1 MATHEKCRTRLVILV
16 GLLVS
21 LASGYGDAQQ
31 PVETPARGETFFEA
45 VVDVKPAIVFL
56 PSPEYPVPL
65 RVKGVGGRVLVEC
78 IVDTMG
84 IVEPNSVK
92 ILQTPDTAF
101 SRATIE
107 ALLRARFTPAR
118 VKGKAVRAL
127 VNVPIDFNVKPK

>member
-1 MATHEKCRTRLVILV
+1 MATYEKCHTRVVILV

-21 LASGYGDAQQ
+21 IASGYGDAQQ
-31 PVETPARGETFFEA
+31 TFLEA

-56 PSPEYPVPL
+56 PSPEYPVQL
-65 RVKGVGGRVLVEC
+65 RVKGVGGRVLVQC

-107 ALLRARFTPAR
+107 ALLQARFTPAR
-118 VKGKAVRAL
+118 VKGKAVRVL

>member
-1 MATHEKCRTRLVILV
+1 MATYEKCHTRVVILV

-21 LASGYGDAQQ
+21 IASGYGDAQQ
-31 PVETPARGETFFEA
+31 TFLEA

-56 PSPEYPVPL
+56 PSPEYPVQL
-65 RVKGVGGRVLVEC
+65 RVKGVGGRVLVQC

-107 ALLRARFTPAR
+107 ALLQARFTPAR
-118 VKGKAVRAL
+118 VKGKAVRVL
-127 VNVPIDFNVKPK
+127 VDVPIDFNVKPK

>member
-1 MATHEKCRTRLVILV
+1 MATYEKCHTRVVILV

-31 PVETPARGETFFEA
+31 TFLEA

-56 PSPEYPVPL
+56 PSPEYPVQL
-65 RVKGVGGRVLVEC
+65 RVKGVGGRVLVQC

-107 ALLRARFTPAR
+107 ALLQARFTPAR
-118 VKGKAVRAL
+118 VKGKAVRVL
-127 VNVPIDFNVKPK
+127 VNVPMDFKVH

>member
-1 MATHEKCRTRLVILV
+1 MATYEKCHTRVVILV

-31 PVETPARGETFFEA
+31 TFLEA

-56 PSPEYPVPL
+56 PSPEYPVQL
-65 RVKGVGGRVLVEC
+65 RVKGVGGRVLVQC

-107 ALLRARFTPAR
+107 ALLQARFSPAR
-118 VKGKAVRAL
+118 VKGKAVRVL

>member
-1 MATHEKCRTRLVILV
+1 MATYEKCHTRVVILV

-31 PVETPARGETFFEA
+31 TFLEA

-56 PSPEYPVPL
+56 PSPEYPVQL
-65 RVKGVGGRVLVEC
+65 RVKGVGGRVLVQC

-107 ALLRARFTPAR
+107 ALVQARFTPAR
-118 VKGKAVRAL
+118 VKGKAVRVL
-127 VNVPIDFNVKPK
+127 VNVPIDFKVH

>member
-1 MATHEKCRTRLVILV
+1 MATYEKYRTRVVILV

-21 LASGYGDAQQ
+21 IASGYGDAQQ
-31 PVETPARGETFFEA
+31 TFLEA

-56 PSPEYPVPL
+56 PSPEYPVQL
-65 RVKGVGGRVLVEC
+65 RVKGVGGRVLVQC

-107 ALLRARFTPAR
+107 ALLQARFTPAR
-118 VKGKAVRAL
+118 VKGKAVRVL

>member
-1 MATHEKCRTRLVILV
+1 MATYEKCHTRVVILV

-31 PVETPARGETFFEA
+31 TFLEA

-56 PSPEYPVPL
+56 PSPEYPVQL
-65 RVKGVGGRVLVEC
+65 RVKGVGGRVLVQC

-107 ALLRARFTPAR
+107 ALVQARFTPAR
-118 VKGKAVRAL
+118 VKGKAVRVL

>member
-1 MATHEKCRTRLVILV
+1 MATYEKCHTRVVILV

-31 PVETPARGETFFEA
+31 TFLEA

-56 PSPEYPVPL
+56 PSPEYPVQL
-65 RVKGVGGRVLVEC
+65 RVKGVGGRVLVQC

-107 ALLRARFTPAR
+107 ALLQARFTPAR
-118 VKGKAVRAL
+118 VKGKAVRVL
-127 VNVPIDFNVKPK
+127 VDVPIDFKVH

>member
-1 MATHEKCRTRLVILV
+1 MATYKKCHTRVVILV

-21 LASGYGDAQQ
+21 IASGYGDAQQ
-31 PVETPARGETFFEA
+31 TFLEA

-56 PSPEYPVPL
+56 PSPEYPVQL
-65 RVKGVGGRVLVEC
+65 RVKGVGGRVLVQC

-107 ALLRARFTPAR
+107 ALLQARFTPAR
-118 VKGKAVRAL
+118 VKGKAVRVL

>member
-1 MATHEKCRTRLVILV
+1 MATYEKYRTRVVILV

-21 LASGYGDAQQ
+21 IASGYGDAQQ
-31 PVETPARGETFFEA
+31 TFFEA
-45 VVDVKPAIVFL
+45 VVDVKPAILFL
-56 PSPEYPVPL
+56 PSPEYPVQL
-65 RVKGVGGRVLVEC
+65 RVKGVGGRVLVQC

-107 ALLRARFTPAR
+107 ALLQARFTPAR
-118 VKGKAVRAL
+118 VKGKAVRVL
-127 VNVPIDFNVKPK
+127 VDVPIDFNVKPK

>member
-1 MATHEKCRTRLVILV
+1 MATYEKCHTRVVILV

-21 LASGYGDAQQ
+21 IASGYGDAQQ
-31 PVETPARGETFFEA
+31 TFLEA
-45 VVDVKPAIVFL
+45 VVDVKPAILFL
-56 PSPEYPVPL
+56 PSPEYPVQL
-65 RVKGVGGRVLVEC
+65 RVKGVGGRVLVQC

-107 ALLRARFTPAR
+107 ALLQARFTPAR
-118 VKGKAVRAL
+118 VKGKAVRVL
-127 VNVPIDFNVKPK
+127 VNVPLDFNVKPK

>member
-1 MATHEKCRTRLVILV
+1 MATYEKCHTRVVILV

-21 LASGYGDAQQ
+21 IASGYGDAQQ
-31 PVETPARGETFFEA
+31 TFLEA

-56 PSPEYPVPL
+56 PSPEYPVQL
-65 RVKGVGGRVLVEC
+65 RVKGVGGRVLVQC

-107 ALLRARFTPAR
+107 ALVQARFTPAR
-118 VKGKAVRAL
+118 VKGKAVRVL
-127 VNVPIDFNVKPK
+127 VDVPIDFNVKPK

>member
-1 MATHEKCRTRLVILV
+1 MATYEKCHTRVVILV

-31 PVETPARGETFFEA
+31 TFLEA

-56 PSPEYPVPL
+56 PSPEYPVQL
-65 RVKGVGGRVLVEC
+65 RVKGVGGRVLVQC

-107 ALLRARFTPAR
+107 ALVQARFTPAR
-118 VKGKAVRAL
+118 VKGKAVRVL
-127 VNVPIDFNVKPK
+127 VNVPVDFKVH

>member
-1 MATHEKCRTRLVILV
+1 MAPRAPIMATYEKCHTRVVILV

-21 LASGYGDAQQ
+21 IASGYGDAQQ
-31 PVETPARGETFFEA
+31 TFLEA

-56 PSPEYPVPL
+56 PSPEYPVQL
-65 RVKGVGGRVLVEC
+65 RVKGVGGRVLVQC

-107 ALLRARFTPAR
+107 ALLQARFTPAR
-118 VKGKAVRAL
+118 VKGKAVRVL

>member
-1 MATHEKCRTRLVILV
+1 MATYEKCHTRVVILV

-21 LASGYGDAQQ
+21 IASGYGDAQQ
-31 PVETPARGETFFEA
+31 TFLEA
-45 VVDVKPAIVFL
+45 VVDVKPAILFL
-56 PSPEYPVPL
+56 PSPEYPVQL
-65 RVKGVGGRVLVEC
+65 RVKGVGGRVLVQC

-107 ALLRARFTPAR
+107 AVVQARFTPAR
-118 VKGKAVRAL
+118 VKGKAVRVL
-127 VNVPIDFNVKPK
+127 VDVPIDFNVKPK

>member
-1 MATHEKCRTRLVILV
+1 MATYEKCHTRVVILV

-21 LASGYGDAQQ
+21 IASGYGDAQQ
-31 PVETPARGETFFEA
+31 TFLEA

-56 PSPEYPVPL
+56 PSPEYPVQL
-65 RVKGVGGRVLVEC
+65 RVKGVGGRVLVQC

-92 ILQTPDTAF
+92 ILQSPDTAF

-107 ALLRARFTPAR
+107 ALLQARFTPAR
-118 VKGKAVRAL
+118 VKGKAVRVL
-127 VNVPIDFNVKPK
+127 VDVPIDFNVKPK

>member
-1 MATHEKCRTRLVILV
+1 MATYEKYHTRVVILV

-21 LASGYGDAQQ
+21 IASGYGDAQQ
-31 PVETPARGETFFEA
+31 TFLEA
-45 VVDVKPAIVFL
+45 VVDVKPALLFL
-56 PSPEYPVPL
+56 PSPEYPVQL
-65 RVKGVGGRVLVEC
+65 RVKRVGGRVLVEC

-107 ALLRARFTPAR
+107 ALLQARFTPAR
-118 VKGKAVRAL
+118 VKGKAVRVL

>member
-1 MATHEKCRTRLVILV
+1 MATYEKCHTRVVILV

-31 PVETPARGETFFEA
+31 TFLEA

-56 PSPEYPVPL
+56 PSPEYPVQL
-65 RVKGVGGRVLVEC
+65 RVKGVGGRVLVQC

-107 ALLRARFTPAR
+107 ALLQARFTPAR
-118 VKGKAVRAL
+118 VKGKAVRVL

>member
-1 MATHEKCRTRLVILV
+1 MATYEKCHARGVILV

-21 LASGYGDAQQ
+21 IASGYGDAQQ
-31 PVETPARGETFFEA
+31 TFLEA
-45 VVDVKPAIVFL
+45 VVDVKPAILFL
-56 PSPEYPVPL
+56 PSPEYPVQL
-65 RVKGVGGRVLVEC
+65 RAKGVGGRVLVQC

-107 ALLRARFTPAR
+107 ALLQARFTPAR
-118 VKGKAVRAL
+118 VKGKAVRVL
-127 VNVPIDFNVKPK
+127 VNVPLDFNVKPK

>member
-1 MATHEKCRTRLVILV
+1 MATYEKCHTRVVILV

-31 PVETPARGETFFEA
+31 TFLEA

-56 PSPEYPVPL
+56 PSPEYPVQL
-65 RVKGVGGRVLVEC
+65 RVKGVGGRVLVQC

-107 ALLRARFTPAR
+107 ALLQARFTPAR
-118 VKGKAVRAL
+118 VKGKAVRVL
-127 VNVPIDFNVKPK
+127 VNVPIDFKVH

>member
-1 MATHEKCRTRLVILV
+1 MATYEKCLTRVVILV

-21 LASGYGDAQQ
+21 IASGDGDAQQ
-31 PVETPARGETFFEA
+31 TFVEA
-45 VVDVKPAIVFL
+45 VVDVKPAILFL
-56 PSPEYPVPL
+56 PSPEYPVQL

-78 IVDTMG
+78 VVDTMG

-107 ALLRARFTPAR
+107 ALLQARFTPAR
-118 VKGKAVRAL
+118 VKGKAVRVL

>member
-1 MATHEKCRTRLVILV
+1 MANCRSYGAHLAWLL
-16 GLLVS
+16 GLLLS
-21 LASGYGDAQQ
+21 IASGYGDAQQ
-31 PVETPARGETFFEA
+31 PTGTPAQRETFFEA
-45 VVDVKPAIVFL
+45 VVDVKPAILFL
-56 PSPEYPVPL
+56 PSPEYPVQL
-65 RVKGVGGRVLVEC
+65 RVKGVGGRVLVQC

-107 ALLRARFTPAR
+107 ALLQARFTPAR
-118 VKGKAVRAL
+118 VKGKAVRVL

>member
-1 MATHEKCRTRLVILV
+1 MATYKKCHTRLVILV

-21 LASGYGDAQQ
+21 IASGYGDAQQ
-31 PVETPARGETFFEA
+31 TFLEA
-45 VVDVKPAIVFL
+45 VVDVKPSIVFL
-56 PSPEYPVPL
+56 PSPEYPVQL

-107 ALLRARFTPAR
+107 ALVQARFTPAR
-118 VKGKAVRAL
+118 VKGKAVRVL
-127 VNVPIDFNVKPK
+127 VDVPIDFNVKPK

>member
-1 MATHEKCRTRLVILV
+1 MATYEKCHTRVVILV

-21 LASGYGDAQQ
+21 IASGYGDAQQ
-31 PVETPARGETFFEA
+31 TFLEA
-45 VVDVKPAIVFL
+45 VVDVKPAILFL
-56 PSPEYPVPL
+56 PSPEYPVQL
-65 RVKGVGGRVLVEC
+65 RVKGVGGRVLVQC

-107 ALLRARFTPAR
+107 ALLQARFTPAR
-118 VKGKAVRAL
+118 VKGKAVRVL
-127 VNVPIDFNVKPK
+127 VDVPIDFNVKPK

>member
-1 MATHEKCRTRLVILV
+1 MATYEKYHTRVVILV

-21 LASGYGDAQQ
+21 IASGYGDAQQ
-31 PVETPARGETFFEA
+31 TFLEA

-56 PSPEYPVPL
+56 PSPEYPVQL
-65 RVKGVGGRVLVEC
+65 RVKGVGGRVLVQC

-107 ALLRARFTPAR
+107 ALLQARFTPAR
-118 VKGKAVRAL
+118 VKGKAVRVL
-127 VNVPIDFNVKPK
+127 VDVPIDFNVKPK

>member
-1 MATHEKCRTRLVILV
+1 MATYEKCHTRVVILV

-21 LASGYGDAQQ
+21 IASGYGDAQQ
-31 PVETPARGETFFEA
+31 TFLEA
-45 VVDVKPAIVFL
+45 VVDVKPAILFL
-56 PSPEYPVPL
+56 PSPEYPVQL
-65 RVKGVGGRVLVEC
+65 RVKGVGGRVLVQC

-107 ALLRARFTPAR
+107 ALLQARFTPAR
-118 VKGKAVRAL
+118 VKGKAVRVL